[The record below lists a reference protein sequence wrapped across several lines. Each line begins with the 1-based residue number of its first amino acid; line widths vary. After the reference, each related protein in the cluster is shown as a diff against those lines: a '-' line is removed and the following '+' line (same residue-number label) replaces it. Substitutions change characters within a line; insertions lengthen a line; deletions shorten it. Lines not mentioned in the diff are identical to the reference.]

1 MPIQVEPLDGDVEMT
16 LGGVVS
22 GATAVVKVQVRGAA
36 IAFPARS
43 FTPVVTVAAWVV
55 RPANKADG
63 WNVELSPSI
72 VTVPT
77 TELPL
82 LSTSE
87 KVSGVMV
94 VPSIGSLNF
103 ALIEAFTPTP
113 DTPFWGPV
121 EDTVGDVTS
130 DGRVTM
136 MVTWPRLPL
145 RSW

>member
-1 MPIQVEPLDGDVEMT
+1 VEPVTVDLLTSSLNVAVIVESMPIQVEPLDGDVEMT

-43 FTPVVTVAAWVV
+43 FTPVVTVAVWVV

-63 WNVELSPSI
+63 WNVALSPSI

-77 TELPL
+77 TDLPL
-82 LSTSE
+82 LSASE

-94 VPSIGSLNF
+94 VAIH
-103 ALIEAFTPTP
+103 
-113 DTPFWGPV
+113 
-121 EDTVGDVTS
+121 
-130 DGRVTM
+130 
-136 MVTWPRLPL
+136 RLAEL
-145 RSW
+145 CVD